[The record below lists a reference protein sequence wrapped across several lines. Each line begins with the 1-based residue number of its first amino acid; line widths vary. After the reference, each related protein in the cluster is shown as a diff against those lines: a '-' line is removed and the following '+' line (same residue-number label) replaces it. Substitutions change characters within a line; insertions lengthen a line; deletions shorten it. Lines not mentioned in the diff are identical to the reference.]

1 MTANRLNKNVTLQYA
16 IKTFQEARA
25 IKDTERMYDMFKVLM
40 ELYRRRNRKITM
52 LKTKVK
58 ALKRSTK
65 SEVADD

>member
-1 MTANRLNKNVTLQYA
+1 MTANNFKKNVTLQYA

-52 LKTKVK
+52 LKTKIK
-58 ALKRSTK
+58 QLKRLSKT
-65 SEVADD
+65 EVR